1 MSHHSAQDIAAL
13 SAIPNMRVYV
23 PSDRF
28 QTACLVKELLKDD
41 KPAYIR
47 VGRNAVEDIYE
58 EECTLF
64 HG

>member
-1 MSHHSAQDIAAL
+1 
-13 SAIPNMRVYV
+13 MRVYV